1 MRTFGEN
8 GMEIEEIGARMDAL
22 GLWEALAPYNWAVKP
37 KGTAFP
43 YFCSVFK
50 GDGNPVKV
58 RFMMLE
64 GWQTLHDYVHV
75 RADRNFGFYSS
86 PMEMPKLELVL
97 TVAGEIKL
105 FRHDPGYVPQEANG
119 AQRSLAR
126 KILWEAY
133 GVMMRVESDR
143 ALPMKFAS
151 ERSIFARIETAA
163 GKWEDAPLEIPPP
176 RPYVEKVTLDKSD
189 LSKAQD
195 LPVAQGDALAVDF
208 RMVPGIMT
216 GEARPRCIYEL
227 VAVDCATG
235 RREIE
240 SRVSINPESGLKG
253 MWESLP
259 PRVLKG
265 FAEIGRVPGT
275 VKVVS
280 GRVFR
285 MLRPLCMELPFK
297 LSMHDALPELK

>member
-1 MRTFGEN
+1 
-8 GMEIEEIGARMDAL
+8 MEIEEIGAKMDAL
-22 GLWEALAPYNWAVKP
+22 GLWEILAPYNWAVKP
-37 KGTAFP
+37 KGTVFP

-64 GWQTLHDYVHV
+64 GWQTLHDYVHTRV
-75 RADRNFGFYSS
+75 DRNFAFYSS
-86 PMEMPKLELVL
+86 PMEMPQLELVV
-97 TVAGEIKL
+97 TATGETKL
-105 FRHDPGYVPQEANG
+105 FRHDPGYMPQEAN
-119 AQRSLAR
+119 ASQRALAK

-143 ALPMKFAS
+143 ELPMKFAS
-151 ERSIFARIETAA
+151 ERSIFARIEISD

-176 RPYVEKVTLDKSD
+176 RTYVEKIVF
-189 LSKAQD
+189 SKDDVARAQD
-195 LPVAQGDALAVDF
+195 LPVVPGESMEVDF

-216 GEARPRCIYEL
+216 NEARPRCVYEL
-227 VAVDCATG
+227 VAVDGSSGKRLVEC
-235 RREIE
+235 
-240 SRVSINPESGLKG
+240 RVSADPESGLKG
-253 MWESLP
+253 MWESVP
-259 PRVLKG
+259 VRVLKAIIENG
-265 FAEIGRVPGT
+265 KVPGC

-297 LSMHDALPELK
+297 LSLHDSLPKLNG

>member
-1 MRTFGEN
+1 
-8 GMEIEEIGARMDAL
+8 MEVEEIGAKMDAL
-22 GLWEALAPYNWAVKP
+22 GLWELLAPYNWAVKP

-50 GDGNPVKV
+50 GDGKLVKV

-75 RADRNFGFYSS
+75 RVDRNFGFYSS
-86 PMEMPKLELVL
+86 PMEMPQLELVV

-105 FRHDPGYVPQEANG
+105 FRHDPGYMPQEAND

-151 ERSIFARIETAA
+151 ERSIFARVENAA
-163 GKWEDAPLEIPPP
+163 GKWEDVPLEIPPP
-176 RPYVEKVTLDKSD
+176 RAYVEKVTLGKSD
-189 LSKAQD
+189 ISRAQD
-195 LPVAQGDALAVDF
+195 LPVVAGESLAVDF
-208 RMVPGIMT
+208 GMVPGIMT
-216 GEARPRCIYEL
+216 GEPRPRCVYEL
-227 VAVDCATG
+227 VVVDSATG
-235 RREIE
+235 ERVICT
-240 SRVSINPESGLKG
+240 RVSMDPESGLKG
-253 MWESLP
+253 MWESVP
-259 PRVLKG
+259 VRMLKG
-265 FAEIGRVPGT
+265 FAEIGRVPGSI
-275 VKVVS
+275 KVIS

-297 LSMHDALPELK
+297 LSMHDSLPGLQ